1 MTAASGFV
9 HLRVHSEYSV
19 ADGLFKIKDLAVRA
33 AALGMPAVA
42 LTDQANLFAAVKFF
56 QACLEQGIKPILGVD
71 LQVIDPEGEVTWSTV
86 LAQNE
91 TGYRNLLA
99 LVSAAYVGAADRG
112 HIPRDLLFTRAEGL
126 IALSGGRSGALG
138 RALLKGDTAA
148 ATARA
153 SAWSSAFPGRFYI
166 ELTR

>member
-1 MTAASGFV
+1 MTAAPGFV

-56 QACLEQGIKPILGVD
+56 QTCLEQGVKPLLGVD
-71 LQVIDPEGEVTWSTV
+71 LLVIDPDGEVARATV

-91 TGYRNLLA
+91 VGYRNLLA
-99 LVSAAYVGAADRG
+99 LVSAAYVGASDRG
-112 HIPRDLLFTRAEGL
+112 RIARGQLFARSEGL
-126 IALSGGRSGALG
+126 IALSGGRAGAPG
-138 RALLKGDTAA
+138 SALLKGDLGAA
-148 ATARA
+148 AARA
-153 SAWSSAFPGRFYI
+153 AAWSAAFPGA
-166 ELTR
+166 TTSS